1 MDSVRAVS
9 GGEGLTAL
17 PEPDAAGMP
26 GRSLGKGRPLDF
38 ATNEWLLAGVKTK
51 THSSVS
57 SRAKARNGRRA
68 PATRLPKFSDAVKR
82 VAGMIEGEPDLSSRE
97 GFGPTKVYR

>member
-1 MDSVRAVS
+1 MESVRAVS

-51 THSSVS
+51 TRSSVS

-68 PATRLPKFSDAVKR
+68 PASSLPRFRDVIKSVS
-82 VAGMIEGEPDLSSRE
+82 GIMEGPPDLSSRE
-97 GFGPTKVYR
+97 GFGPTKLSR